1 MPTTRRQ
8 RQLEMEHAVQQ
19 WGQEVEGA
27 AGARI
32 RRQERQ
38 HQQRNH
44 KEPGAGRK
52 SPQGLRVVA
61 RLAPR
66 VGLDSGSSSE
76 EIWEDAKAEEA
87 TPGPVLT
94 LKRLFWQQHGVERR
108 SVATQTDPV
117 AIMSAGEVLTG
128 KVGAAEKVLAK
139 EMKFCPPRVN
149 SRPPPPPPPARV
161 EVMPQVEIRID
172 GRGTRVEERNRREPV
187 ISAAAEELALEAG
200 LAELTHE
207 SANRG
212 WGRRVES
219 VLGTV
224 YEATV
229 PSFARFWEQDDP
241 FGIISGGAR

>member
-8 RQLEMEHAVQQ
+8 RRLEMEHAVKH
-19 WGQEVEGA
+19 WGKEVEEA

-52 SPQGLRVVA
+52 SPQGLRAVA
-61 RLAPR
+61 RLA
-66 VGLDSGSSSE
+66 SGSATSSSE
-76 EIWEDAKAEEA
+76 EVWEDAQGEEDRV
-87 TPGPVLT
+87 PVSVLT
-94 LKRLFWQQHGVERR
+94 LKRLFWQEHGVERR

-161 EVMPQVEIRID
+161 EVMPQVEIRVD
-172 GRGTRVEERNRREPV
+172 GRGTRFEERNREEPV